1 MKTGKPKSIDRYLE
15 ALSADKRAALQKLRK
30 DIRAAAPGAE
40 ECISYQM
47 PAFRLDGR
55 MLVWFGAA
63 SKHCAF
69 FPGSTAIE
77 RHAKD
82 LARYD
87 TSKGT
92 VRFPPGEPLPAT
104 LVRKLVRTRIATR

>member
-1 MKTGKPKSIDRYLE
+1 MRKGKPKSIDAYLQ
-15 ALSADKRAALQKLRK
+15 ALSADKRAALQTLRK

-47 PAFRLDGR
+47 PALRLDGR

-63 SKHCAF
+63 SKHCSF
-69 FPGSTAIE
+69 YPGSTAIE

-92 VRFPPGEPLPAT
+92 VRFPPDEPLPPA